1 MSRLRVAALLGALTA
16 AGCASSDAGPAQ
28 RPTFTNP
35 VISSDFADPDVVE
48 GPDGWYAYATGVP
61 GHSAIQVARSA
72 DLVTWS
78 EPEDALPQRPDWQP
92 LQDGL
97 TWAPDVVPVDDGW
110 RMYYV
115 ARHQGSGLQCLST
128 ARADD
133 PGGPFVDDS
142 EGPFLC
148 QEDLGGSIDPEVFRD
163 EDGRTY
169 LFWKND
175 GNAVGADT
183 RIWVCELGDDGV
195 SLVGTPLDT
204 GLVQTHPWQGALVE
218 APAVVAVEDGY
229 VMFYSANDYG
239 SEHYAMGYATASS
252 VTGPW
257 TDRSPQPWVASA
269 GPAAGPGGQTVVR
282 VGGQTWLAYHAW
294 DAGAVGYPA
303 GRRAMWLDRI
313 DWRDGEPVLRGPT
326 ATEQPVPGSD

>member
-1 MSRLRVAALLGALTA
+1 MNAVRLVAVLGAFTA
-16 AGCASSDAGPAQ
+16 AGCAAPDAGPAGG
-28 RPTFTNP
+28 
-35 VISSDFADPDVVE
+35 S
-48 GPDGWYAYATGVP
+48 DGWYAYATGVP

-92 LQDGL
+92 LRDGL
-97 TWAPDVVPVDDGW
+97 TWAPDVVPVDGGW

-115 ARHQGSGLQCLST
+115 ARHQASGRQCLST

-142 EGPFLC
+142 DGPLLC

-163 EDGRTY
+163 TDGRTY

-183 RIWVCELGDDGV
+183 RIWVQELADDGLSV
-195 SLVGTPLDT
+195 VGTPKDT
-204 GLVQTHPWQGALVE
+204 GLMQTHPWQGALVE
-218 APAVVAVEDGY
+218 APAVVAVDGGY

-239 SEHYAMGYATASS
+239 SEHYAIGYATAAA

-257 TDRSPQPWVASA
+257 TDRSPEPWVASA
-269 GPAAGPGGQTVVR
+269 GPAAGPGGQTAVR
-282 VGGQTWLAYHAW
+282 VGDQTWLAYHAW

-326 ATEQPVPGSD
+326 ATEQPAPSTD